1 MVLRSTPPATSASGQ
16 TYSSAFKTAAE
27 ADKTEARS
35 HVAAAD
41 TPTAKMEALMDY
53 LLDESSEDASALW
66 LDAWSLG
73 RRNVRPRP
81 TR

>member
-1 MVLRSTPPATSASGQ
+1 M
-16 TYSSAFKTAAE
+16 
-27 ADKTEARS
+27 TEARS

-41 TPTAKMEALMDY
+41 TPTAKLDALVDY